1 MSIAGCLPRR
11 SSIAT
16 PATTNAMA
24 SVAAAGL
31 SQRTSKAR
39 FHQDC
44 RGSVATASFVAPVV
58 DRAFNLA
65 VMAFTAGFSSSAI
78 SFEVNDRNM

>member
-16 PATTNAMA
+16 PAMSNAIA

-39 FHQDC
+39 FQQDW
-44 RGSVATASFVAPVV
+44 RDSTARVSFVALVD

-65 VMAFTAGFSSSAI
+65 AMAFTAGFSSSAI

>member
-1 MSIAGCLPRR
+1 M
-11 SSIAT
+11 
-16 PATTNAMA
+16 TNAIA

-39 FHQDC
+39 FHQDW
-44 RGSVATASFVAPVV
+44 RDSTATVSFVALVD

-65 VMAFTAGFSSSAI
+65 VMAFTAGFSSSVI
-78 SFEVNDRNM
+78 SFDVNDCNM